1 MVKRERVTLAAAGVA
16 LAVLA
21 AVLWLRPGA
30 VTPGVAT
37 GGGERGADAT
47 SRGGPPPLIGLG
59 QLTGDKPKVEVGK
72 RDLFAFPAPPPPPPT
87 PEPPPTMATP
97 PPPPTVPTPT
107 PLPALNVK
115 YIGTLESQ
123 PGLKVAMFMTDR
135 KEVLTGQ
142 VGDTVGNRFKVVKI
156 GLESVDVQQVGADRT
171 ERLPLKGN

>member
-1 MVKRERVTLAAAGVA
+1 MVKRDRVVLAAGGVA
-16 LAVLA
+16 LAILGV
-21 AVLWLRPGA
+21 VLWLRPAAG
-30 VTPGVAT
+30 TT
-37 GGGERGADAT
+37 GGVLGVGERREANRPGAA
-47 SRGGPPPLIGLG
+47 PPLIGLA
-59 QLTGDKPKVEVGK
+59 QVTGDKPKVEVGK
-72 RDLFAFPAPPPPPPT
+72 RDLFAFATPPPPPPT

-123 PGLKVAMFMTDR
+123 PGLKVAMFMTDK

>member
-1 MVKRERVTLAAAGVA
+1 MVKRERVA
-16 LAVLA
+16 LATVGGALA
-21 AVLWLRPGA
+21 ILGAVLWLRPVAG
-30 VTPGVAT
+30 TTGVAT
-37 GGGERGADAT
+37 NGGQRGAAARQGT
-47 SRGGPPPLIGLG
+47 LPPLIGLG
-59 QLTGDKPKVEVGK
+59 QVTGDKPRVELGK
-72 RDLFAFPAPPPPPPT
+72 RDLFAFATPPPPPPT

-123 PGLKVAMFMTDR
+123 PGLKVAMFMTDK